1 MRFRARLR
9 PRLRLRFGRRRACR
23 RGSRHRSAYFQ
34 TNAETYFERR
44 NRFSIL
50 DFGLRIVGRRKA
62 ERNLRNLRNLWIV
75 RSEPWRLFR
84 LRLTD
89 SDRRTANGEWRET
102 SAGLPGG
109 RHVGRGAAGFER
121 ERAGCAGCRQSTCR
135 MRAWWCEHSTTV
147 TCYCQDMGDTLTESV
162 TLTPSRESP
171 CTWAGICEA

>member
-23 RGSRHRSAYFQ
+23 RGSRHGSAYFQ

-50 DFGLRIVGRRKA
+50 DFALRIVGRRKA

-109 RHVGRGAAGFER
+109 RNVGSGSARFER

-135 MRAWWCEHSTTV
+135 MRAWWCEFSTMAT
-147 TCYCQDMGDTLTESV
+147 YYYQDIGDTLTDSV
-162 TLTPSRESP
+162 TLTPRRESP